1 MAYCGKC
8 GTRLFEGLDRCQ
20 KCGAPV
26 KFNNIKP
33 GYSEPI
39 NSESSNSYV
48 PYNTQSVQ
56 ITSSDSPKNKF
67 TLLKILMIIVLIM
80 IFACVSILGYFIY
93 SYFSLKNYAAK
104 AAEELKENQVIVL
117 NELVEKSEVPFKV
130 SEEVETL
137 YVKQVKVSYEEVT
150 FPVSKET
157 EINYEI
163 TRPDLKEYFETL
175 EVAEIET
182 QEEFDKQLSD
192 EIEMAEPSI
201 VTLPVRFEHEP
212 MKKWDT
218 ENTIEYLVS
227 VDADETVKDIIPVT
241 TNQVV
246 TESSNLVTTKQTK
259 TTMKIEKSTEKNTE
273 KPVISSDPY
282 LSIVQDYQAECRN
295 QSYPYTYMIDDLNK
309 DGQLDLI
316 VRTGDCEANYM
327 FVLWTV
333 NSNGDTVKVGE
344 MGGWHTSLYGSYSKS
359 VAYINMCGQ
368 GVQTILKYDINGSS
382 GIQETNLFN
391 RQLTMEQET
400 TYGYYNMTS
409 DADIYRLEEKNITE
423 YQYKES
429 RKIKDSDTSM
439 TLEEY
444 IEMIDGLEEE
454 KSFTVVVPT
463 YYVNAVCG
471 RTGRTIMESNYKN
484 SMVGSCTNITSCS
497 NGSVELVINNY
508 LVTGFKVTNAK
519 PGELTITGTSGTYSS
534 NDGNPNINASHGQC
548 GAEGTPDIFTITV
561 MIDEDGNIY

>member
-8 GTRLFEGLDRCQ
+8 GTKLFEGLDKCQ

-26 KFNNIKP
+26 KTNNIKSE
-33 GYSEPI
+33 YSSSIHSELQ
-39 NSESSNSYV
+39 NSHIQ
-48 PYNTQSVQ
+48 YNTQSSQVT
-56 ITSSDSPKNKF
+56 TSNSPKNKV
-67 TLLKILMIIVLIM
+67 TLLKLLMVIVLIM

-137 YVKQVKVSYEEVT
+137 YVEQVKVSYEEVT
-150 FPVSKET
+150 FPVRKET

-175 EVAEIET
+175 EVAEIKT
-182 QEEFDKQLSD
+182 QEEFDKQLSN
-192 EIEMAEPSI
+192 EIEISEYSI

-218 ENTIEYLVS
+218 ENTIEYIVH
-227 VDADETVKDIIPVT
+227 VDADETVKDITPVT
-241 TNQVV
+241 TKPVV
-246 TESSNLVTTKQTK
+246 TESTNNVTTKQTTITIK
-259 TTMKIEKSTEKNTE
+259 TEKSTKKKTE
-273 KPVISSDPY
+273 KSVVSSDPY
-282 LSIVQDYQAECRN
+282 LSVIKDYQAECRN
-295 QSYPYTYMIDDLNK
+295 QSYPYKYMIDDLNK

-333 NSNGDTVKVGE
+333 NSSGNTVKVGE
-344 MGGWHTSLYGSYSKS
+344 MGGWHTSLYGSYSQS
-359 VAYINMCGQ
+359 VVYINMCGQ
-368 GVQTILKYDINGSS
+368 GVQTILKYDINGNS

-391 RQLTMEQET
+391 RQLTVEQET
-400 TYGYYNMTS
+400 TYGYYNMTC
-409 DADIYRLEEKNITE
+409 DADIYRLEEKDITE

-429 RKIKDSDTSM
+429 RKIKDSNTSM

-463 YYVNAVCG
+463 DYVDAVCG
-471 RTGRTIMESNYKN
+471 RTGITIMESNYKN
-484 SMVGSCTNITSCS
+484 SMVGSCTNIISCS

-519 PGELTITGTSGTYSS
+519 PGELTIKGTSGTYSS
-534 NDGNPNINASHGQC
+534 SDGNPNINSSHGQC
-548 GAEGTPDIFTITV
+548 GVEGTPDTFTVTIMV
-561 MIDEDGNIY
+561 DENGNIY